1 MQSSN
6 ECSCIITFF
15 FPFQEAVGDE
25 ATSESSINLSASV
38 QSLATLVKH
47 SQNTVLSPFISP
59 ACSMEFLTEID
70 KKPFREQLLMAL
82 PMLVHPVIILRL
94 LAHKLFGNMI
104 RRKSSH
110 GNLETKL
117 RPPENPVEEV
127 CPPRSN
133 SESVKYEL
141 KKDVMKKKRNLK
153 ISIAANKNS
162 SSDEM
167 ESPNVS
173 SPGDY
178 AKHNGVQSKNKP
190 TQLALKAMGQ
200 SLANPAQSNSSG
212 QINQVC
218 ESSSGNAIS
227 SPESFS
233 ENKHEKNSGNHA
245 NKSRLFHWSSKKHL
259 CKSQSSMSA
268 PQSENNND
276 SMDLGSEGS
285 LESPA
290 SADVDIVAFQRELIN
305 LPTFVM
311 DTPATDVSPIFSR
324 SSSVPENL
332 ARTGGNDPSP
342 TELSSCSSEHL
353 NNQKRNAE
361 VFTETSKVKV
371 PNSPSVITITTTD
384 WTNCPQE
391 QETGFLPGESS
402 TDSSSDSK
410 MANIEVH
417 FEAPASPL
425 SSASQSPQIFEFPSP
440 FDSSKPS
447 NGQLTSSV
455 SDKQSLL
462 CITTSV
468 ATSTNFLIPSP
479 TTSIASSTTNTSV
492 ASPWSPSTH
501 HTNNVNMQVSTISE
515 KTKLINRT
523 C

>member
-1 MQSSN
+1 M
-6 ECSCIITFF
+6 
-15 FPFQEAVGDE
+15 QEAVGDE
-25 ATSESSINLSASV
+25 VESSESTMNPSTSV
-38 QSLATLVKH
+38 QSLATLIK
-47 SQNTVLSPFISP
+47 QNQKGVLSPFISP

-82 PMLVHPVIILRL
+82 PMLIHPVIILRL

-110 GNLETKL
+110 GTLETKL
-117 RPPENPVEEV
+117 RPPENPMEEV
-127 CPPRSN
+127 CPPRCN
-133 SESVKYEL
+133 SESIKYEL
-141 KKDVMKKKRNLK
+141 KKDIMKKKRNLK
-153 ISIAANKNS
+153 ISITNNKNS

-178 AKHNGVQSKNKP
+178 VKYNGVQSKNKP

-200 SLANPAQSNSSG
+200 SLANPTQSNSSG

-245 NKSRLFHWSSKKHL
+245 NRSKLFHWSSKKHL

-285 LESPA
+285 LNST

-353 NNQKRNAE
+353 NNQKRSAE
-361 VFTETSKVKV
+361 VFPDTSKVKV

-384 WTNCPQE
+384 WTNCPRQ
-391 QETGFLPGESS
+391 QDIGFQPGESS
-402 TDSSSDSK
+402 TDSTNSDSK
-410 MANIEVH
+410 VANIEVH
-417 FEAPASPL
+417 FEAPASPM

-440 FDSSKPS
+440 FDSSKPN
-447 NGQLTSSV
+447 NGPPATSV

-462 CITTSV
+462 CITTCV
-468 ATSTNFLIPSP
+468 ATSAIFLIPSP

-501 HTNNVNMQVSTISE
+501 HTNNVNMQVPT
-515 KTKLINRT
+515 LH
-523 C
+523 

>member
-1 MQSSN
+1 
-6 ECSCIITFF
+6 
-15 FPFQEAVGDE
+15 
-25 ATSESSINLSASV
+25 
-38 QSLATLVKH
+38 
-47 SQNTVLSPFISP
+47 
-59 ACSMEFLTEID
+59 MEFLTEID

-110 GNLETKL
+110 NTLETKL

-127 CPPRSN
+127 CPPRCN

-141 KKDVMKKKRNLK
+141 KKDIVKKKREREKVNLK
-153 ISIAANKNS
+153 ISISNNKNS

-167 ESPNVS
+167 ESPNIS

-178 AKHNGVQSKNKP
+178 AKHNGFQSKNKP

-200 SLANPAQSNSSG
+200 SLANPTQSSSSG
-212 QINQVC
+212 QINQIC
-218 ESSSGNAIS
+218 ESNSGNAIS
-227 SPESFS
+227 SPESS
-233 ENKHEKNSGNHA
+233 GENKHEKSATCHA

-276 SMDLGSEGS
+276 SMDLDSEGS
-285 LESPA
+285 LNSPPTT
-290 SADVDIVAFQRELIN
+290 DVDIVAFQRELIN

-332 ARTGGNDPSP
+332 ARSGGNDPSP

-353 NNQKRNAE
+353 NNQKRNAD
-361 VFTETSKVKV
+361 VFPETSKVKV

-384 WTNCPQE
+384 LTKCPKE
-391 QETGFLPGESS
+391 QKIGFLPGDSS
-402 TDSSSDSK
+402 TDSICDSNV
-410 MANIEVH
+410 ANIEVH
-417 FEAPASPL
+417 FEAPPSPM

-440 FDSSKPS
+440 FDKPAQPPS
-447 NGQLTSSV
+447 GAG
-455 SDKQSLL
+455 DKQSLL
-462 CITTSV
+462 CISCSVGTS
-468 ATSTNFLIPSP
+468 ANFLIPSP

-492 ASPWSPSTH
+492 TSPWLPTTH
-501 HTNNVNMQVSTISE
+501 HTNNVNIQV
-515 KTKLINRT
+515 LP
-523 C
+523 